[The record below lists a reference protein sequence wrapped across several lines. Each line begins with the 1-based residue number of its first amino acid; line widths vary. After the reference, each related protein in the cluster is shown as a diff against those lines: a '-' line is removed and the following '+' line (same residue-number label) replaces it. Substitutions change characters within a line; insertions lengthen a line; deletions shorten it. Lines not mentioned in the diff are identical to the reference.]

1 MGVSSTGSQVFLK
14 TDITGLEL
22 DKKEKIS
29 NELGDINT
37 QIERLEK
44 LLASDFGKKAPPQVI
59 LKESEKLEFYKQAAK
74 KLHDQLD

>member
-1 MGVSSTGSQVFLK
+1 VFLK

-37 QIERLEK
+37 QIERLKK
-44 LLASDFGKKAPPQVI
+44 LLASDFGKKAPPQVV
-59 LKESEKLEFYKQAAK
+59 LKEREKLETYKQAAK